1 MFFPEK
7 KNLEYDFFQPTAGIY
22 LTKFEA
28 VCIDRKSS
36 SLLFSYGGR
45 KNYGGVCS
53 AETEL
58 KRNCNN
64 NTNLVVN
71 VKSDQK
77 EGRREDEKQK
87 VNYIHILDTIYAC
100 KNLVFGKQL
109 YISNNKS
116 AILLDFMAYI
126 HF

>member
-1 MFFPEK
+1 M
-7 KNLEYDFFQPTAGIY
+7 
-22 LTKFEA
+22 
-28 VCIDRKSS
+28 CIDRKSS

-87 VNYIHILDTIYAC
+87 VNYIHILDTISAC

-126 HF
+126 SAGTS

>member
-1 MFFPEK
+1 MKKSLVQLALNPFHHCTSETTMFSPEKIESDFFPRS
-7 KNLEYDFFQPTAGIY
+7 IY
-22 LTKFEA
+22 LTEFEA
-28 VCIDRKSS
+28 MCIDRKSS

-77 EGRREDEKQK
+77 EGRREDETKGK
-87 VNYIHILDTIYAC
+87 LRTISASI
-100 KNLVFGKQL
+100 KL
-109 YISNNKS
+109 YFSGS
-116 AILLDFMAYI
+116 
-126 HF
+126 

>member
-1 MFFPEK
+1 MFLPE
-7 KNLEYDFFQPTAGIY
+7 NFFQPTSGIY

-45 KNYGGVCS
+45 KNYGG

-87 VNYIHILDTIYAC
+87 VNYIHTRYNICFYKTC
-100 KNLVFGKQL
+100 FW
-109 YISNNKS
+109 
-116 AILLDFMAYI
+116 
-126 HF
+126 

>member
-7 KNLEYDFFQPTAGIY
+7 QILSTIFFPPTAGIY

-45 KNYGGVCS
+45 KNYGC

-87 VNYIHILDTIYAC
+87 VNYIHRYNICFYKTC
-100 KNLVFGKQL
+100 FW
-109 YISNNKS
+109 
-116 AILLDFMAYI
+116 
-126 HF
+126 

>member
-77 EGRREDEKQK
+77 EGR
-87 VNYIHILDTIYAC
+87 
-100 KNLVFGKQL
+100 
-109 YISNNKS
+109 
-116 AILLDFMAYI
+116 
-126 HF
+126 

>member
-1 MFFPEK
+1 MIFPEK
-7 KNLEYDFFQPTAGIY
+7 NPLSTIFFQPTAGIY

-45 KNYGGVCS
+45 KNYGG